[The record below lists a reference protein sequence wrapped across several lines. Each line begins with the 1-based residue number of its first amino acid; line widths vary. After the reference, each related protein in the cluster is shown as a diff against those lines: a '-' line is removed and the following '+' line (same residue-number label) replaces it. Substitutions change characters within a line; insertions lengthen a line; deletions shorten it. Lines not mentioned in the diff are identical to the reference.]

1 MRLMAR
7 QLVIPWP
14 DAIPASGLRAWVL
27 ENIRIQAEP
36 LRWAITSIDPSPEGS
51 RTALEVEAVLINA

>member
-1 MRLMAR
+1 MAR

-36 LRWAITSIDPSPEGS
+36 LRWAITAVEQPTEGS
-51 RTALEVEAVLINA
+51 ERQVVVEAVLRA

>member
-1 MRLMAR
+1 MRLVAR

-27 ENIRIQAEP
+27 ESIQIQAAP
-36 LRWAITSIDPSPEGS
+36 LRWAITAVEPPTEGS
-51 RTALEVEAVLINA
+51 ERQVVVEAVLHA